1 MPNVIELVNKY
12 LPILDEQY
20 KTEARSSILDINP
33 AFVQQTKDAKK
44 VKIAKMNVDGLAD
57 YTRNGGFTTG
67 AMDLTWEEH
76 EFKIDRGRALQV
88 DSMDNLETF
97 GLAFGR
103 LAGEFQRVKVIPEI
117 DAYRFAQYYQHA
129 GNKDE
134 DLTVTA
140 GEILRFIDDADE
152 QMDED
157 EVPEENRIL
166 FVNPQVF
173 KLIMNDPSLA
183 HNVSVD
189 SGDGVNVNK
198 KIYMYNNHRIIK
210 VPSNRF
216 MTKIVL
222 QDGTT
227 SGQTG
232 GGYKAA
238 SDAKTIGML
247 MIHPSAVLQLSKRR
261 IARVWAPTKEEAAG
275 TDGVNPNADAWRFDF
290 RIYHDAWSLENKVKG
305 IYAATIADVAEATE

>member
-20 KTEARSSILDINP
+20 KVEARSSILDVNP

-57 YTRNGGFTTG
+57 YSRASGFTSG
-67 AMDLTWEEH
+67 SMDLTWEEH
-76 EFKIDRGRALQV
+76 EFRIDRGRALQV

-117 DAYRFAQYYQHA
+117 DAYRFAEYYQHA
-129 GNKDE
+129 GNTDE
-134 DLTVTA
+134 LDVTA
-140 GEILRFIDDADE
+140 EEILKFIDDADE

-166 FVNPQVF
+166 FVNPHVF
-173 KLIMNDPSLA
+173 KLMMNDPSLA
-183 HNVSVD
+183 HNVTVD
-189 SGDGVNVNK
+189 NGDGLSVNK
-198 KIYMYNNHRIIK
+198 KIYMYNNHRVIK

-216 MTKIVL
+216 MTEIVL
-222 QDGTT
+222 QDGTS
-227 SGQTG
+227 SGQTV

-238 SDAKTIGML
+238 AGAKTIGML

-305 IYAATIADVAEATE
+305 IYAATIKAEA

>member
-20 KTEARSSILDINP
+20 KMEARSSILDVNP

-44 VKIAKMNVDGLAD
+44 VKIAKMTVDGLAD
-57 YTRNGGFTTG
+57 YSRNSGFTSG

-76 EFKIDRGRALQV
+76 EFRIDRGRALQV
-88 DSMDNLETF
+88 DSLDNMETF

-129 GNKDE
+129 GTKKE
-134 DLTVTA
+134 DITVTA
-140 GEILRFIDDADE
+140 GAILGFIDDADM

-157 EVPEENRIL
+157 EVPEDNRIL

-173 KLIMNDPSLA
+173 KLMMNDPSIT
-183 HNVSVD
+183 HNVTVE
-189 SGDGVNVNK
+189 GTDGISVNK
-198 KIYMYNNHRIIK
+198 KIYWYNNHRIVK

-216 MTKIVL
+216 LTAITL

-227 SGQTG
+227 AEQTA

-238 SDAKTIGML
+238 PGAKTIGML

-261 IARVWAPTKEEAAG
+261 IARIWAPTKEEAAG

-290 RIYHDAWSLENKVKG
+290 RIYHDAWSLAEKVKG
-305 IYAATIADVAEATE
+305 IYAATLAAGA

>member
-1 MPNVIELVNKY
+1 MNVIELVNKY

-20 KTEARSSILDINP
+20 KVEARSSILDVNP

-57 YTRNGGFTTG
+57 YTRNGGFTSG

-88 DSMDNLETF
+88 DAMDNIETF

-117 DAYRFAQYYQHA
+117 DAYRFAEYYQHA
-129 GNKDE
+129 GNTDE
-134 DLTVTA
+134 LDVTA
-140 GEILRFIDDADE
+140 EEILHFIDDADE

-157 EVPEENRIL
+157 EVPEDNRIL
-166 FVNPQVF
+166 FVNPHVF
-173 KLIMNDPSLA
+173 KLMMNDPTLS
-183 HNVSVD
+183 HNVTVD
-189 SGDGVNVNK
+189 NGDGLSVNK

-216 MTKIVL
+216 MTEIVL
-222 QDGTT
+222 LDGTT
-227 SGQTG
+227 SGQTV

-238 SDAKTIGML
+238 DGAKTIGML
-247 MIHPSAVLQLSKRR
+247 MIHPTAVLQLSKRR

-290 RIYHDAWSLENKVKG
+290 RIYHDAWSLDNKVKG
-305 IYAATIADVAEATE
+305 IYAATIKAEA

>member
-20 KTEARSSILDINP
+20 KVEARSSILDINP

-44 VKIAKMNVDGLAD
+44 VKIAKMNVDGLAN
-57 YTRNGGFTTG
+57 YSRGGGFTAG
-67 AMDLTWEEH
+67 SMDLTWEEH
-76 EFKIDRGRALQV
+76 EFRIDRGRALQV

-117 DAYRFAQYYQHA
+117 DAYRFAEYYQHA
-129 GNKDE
+129 GNTD
-134 DLTVTA
+134 DLNITA
-140 GEILRFIDDADE
+140 SEILKFIDDADE

-157 EVPEENRIL
+157 EVPEDNRIL
-166 FVNPQVF
+166 FVNPHVF
-173 KLIMNDPSLA
+173 KLMMNDPSLA
-183 HNVSVD
+183 HNITVD
-189 SGDGVNVNK
+189 NGDGLSVNK

-222 QDGTT
+222 QDGTS
-227 SGQTG
+227 SGQTV

-238 SDAKTIGML
+238 DGAKTIAML

-261 IARVWAPTKEEAAG
+261 IARVWAPAKEEAAG

-290 RIYHDAWSLENKVKG
+290 RIYHDAWSLEEKVKG
-305 IYAATIADVAEATE
+305 IYAATIKAEA

>member
-20 KTEARSSILDINP
+20 KVEARSSILDVNP

-44 VKIAKMNVDGLAD
+44 VKIAKMSVDGLAD
-57 YTRNGGFTTG
+57 YSRNGGFTSG

-76 EFKIDRGRALQV
+76 EFRIDRGRALQV
-88 DSMDNLETF
+88 DSMDNIETF

-117 DAYRFAQYYQHA
+117 DAYRFSQYYQHA
-129 GNKDE
+129 GSKSE
-134 DLTVTA
+134 DLNVAA
-140 GEILRFIDDADE
+140 GDILHFIDDADA

-173 KLIMNDPSLA
+173 KLMMNDPALTHYVTVEGA
-183 HNVSVD
+183 
-189 SGDGVNVNK
+189 DGISVNK
-198 KIYMYNNHRIIK
+198 KIYWYNNHRIIK

-216 MTKIVL
+216 VTQIDL

-227 SGQTG
+227 SGQTA

-238 SDAKTIGML
+238 SGAKTIGML

-261 IARVWAPTKEEAAG
+261 IARIWAPTKEEAVGA
-275 TDGVNPNADAWRFDF
+275 DGVNPNADAWRFDF
-290 RIYHDAWSLENKVKG
+290 RIYHDAWILAEKVKG
-305 IYAATIADVAEATE
+305 IYAATLAAGA

>member
-1 MPNVIELVNKY
+1 MPNVIELVTKY

-20 KTEARSSILDINP
+20 KVEARSSILDVNP
-33 AFVQQTKDAKK
+33 AFVQQTQDAKK
-44 VKIAKMNVDGLAD
+44 VKIAKMSVDGLAD
-57 YTRNGGFTTG
+57 YSRNGGFTSG
-67 AMDLTWEEH
+67 ALDLSWEEH
-76 EFKIDRGRALQV
+76 EFRIDRGRALQV

-117 DAYRFAQYYQHA
+117 DAYRFSEYYKHA
-129 GNKDE
+129 GHTE
-134 DLTVTA
+134 ELTITA
-140 GEILRFIDDADE
+140 GAILKFIDDADE

-157 EVPEENRIL
+157 EVPEDNRYL

-173 KLIMNDPSLA
+173 KLMMNDPELA
-183 HNVSVD
+183 HNIMVD
-189 SGDGVNVNK
+189 TEGGTAVNK

-216 MTKIVL
+216 LTAIDL

-227 SGQTG
+227 SQQTA

-238 SDAKTIGML
+238 AGAKTIAML

-290 RIYHDAWSLENKVKG
+290 RIYHDAWSLANKTAG
-305 IYAATIADVAEATE
+305 IYATTIATE

>member
-1 MPNVIELVNKY
+1 MPNVIALVTKY

-20 KTEARSSILDINP
+20 KAEARSSILDVNP

-44 VKIAKMNVDGLAD
+44 VKIAKMTVDGLAD
-57 YTRNGGFTTG
+57 YSRNGGFTTG
-67 AMDLTWEEH
+67 AMDLSWEEH
-76 EFKIDRGRALQV
+76 EFRIDRGRALQI

-103 LAGEFQRVKVIPEI
+103 LAGEFQRTQVIPEI
-117 DAYRFAQYYQHA
+117 DAYRFAEYYQHA
-129 GNKDE
+129 GNKE
-134 DLTVTA
+134 TLTVTA
-140 GEILRFIDDADE
+140 SDILAFIDDADA

-157 EVPEENRIL
+157 EVPEDNRIL
-166 FVNPQVF
+166 FVNPQVY

-183 HNVSVD
+183 HNVTVD
-189 SGDGVNVNK
+189 TGNGVSVNK

-216 MTKIVL
+216 KTAIDL
-222 QDGTT
+222 QDGTS
-227 SGQTG
+227 SGQTA

-238 SDAKTIGML
+238 SGAATIGML
-247 MIHPSAVLQLSKRR
+247 MIHPAAVLQLSKRR
-261 IARVWAPTKEEAAG
+261 IARIWAPTKEEAAG

-290 RIYHDAWSLENKVKG
+290 RVYHDAWSLDNKVKG
-305 IYAATIADVAEATE
+305 IYAATVTEE